1 MQELKQIVGKIKK
14 GTCFLVSKEYILTAR
29 HCVEDVSIST
39 EIDIEFSELRIVKKA
54 VLVEKLGRPLDLAI
68 LKLIEPFENDPK
80 LKICTDFIFRED
92 KFCSF
97 GYSSEESE
105 LGKIILGQVNDSDLI
120 LNEHLDSN
128 DEIDLKLFSKE
139 LVNIHPDFLSGYS
152 GSPIIIGGQIVGIIK
167 NCFFD
172 KILGAQQLS
181 NFKETFKKY
190 GIEYQEKNYLRQK
203 LYKKSLDELTAN
215 KYSKKYI
222 PDIYTEI
229 PELKEK
235 IRYFSLPTL
244 FFKKFLNNFINFD
257 YTYLNSI
264 LDKTQLKKLNFKK
277 YENKSLENLEEIK
290 IFIKKNISYLEKLSH
305 FEILSEDE
313 MNRPPLSYLKY
324 KLMNNLGF
332 KLEEFLKILELFE
345 SKTLLLIDNAG
356 KGKTTFLCNIVENLY
371 FKRNIDCIFISAYKI
386 QDGDIIQYLTK
397 DFYDYP
403 SFINKL
409 EYMAKKDKKIITF
422 IIDGLNEND
431 NLKKFSRNLVHF
443 IETVQ
448 EKENLK
454 IILSCRR
461 EYLDERFKELV
472 FFNHENKI
480 TFIENIFKIESFLE
494 YEYIDNYFRYF
505 NIEAF
510 PSFEVK
516 EKLMENPLLLRF
528 FCEAYQ
534 GCNCS
539 EILSLYKYGLFVT
552 YTENKIKSLEEK
564 GQNVGELENI
574 FQIISKY
581 MLETKTFS
589 QIPINIIKNNNFIKE
604 IIYEDIIFKDGLK
617 KIMSCMGRTIEVLSY
632 TFDEYRDYHLAWYIK
647 NNLSFEELEENLD
660 SLKETPIIEGV
671 SKYLYQI
678 AKEFNDNDLIN
689 ILERKISTIEPFLEY
704 IFGIEDCN
712 IKKEDVLKLE
722 EIFNS
727 TPKYNFL
734 ILRNLFLRNEKKYI
748 NLNLNHIFKFVNEM
762 SNYDYR
768 EKFLINFQT
777 YDYFNIYNYSN
788 NNRKKQLNFYINN
801 VRKIIEKNDNPIIG
815 FKLLILLLPLIQKQ
829 HSKFYYEIFDN
840 VLKLLKK
847 DLNKLNEI
855 ISDLKNE
862 ILYDSI
868 LKELES

>member
-54 VLVEKLGRPLDLAI
+54 VLVEKLERPLDLAI
-68 LKLIEPFENDPK
+68 LKLIEPFENNPK
-80 LKICTDFIFRED
+80 LKICTDIIFRED

-105 LGKIILGQVNDSDLI
+105 LGKIILGQVNDSDLT
-120 LNEHLDSN
+120 LNEYLDLN

-257 YTYLNSI
+257 CTYLNSI
-264 LDKTQLKKLNFKK
+264 LEEIQLKKLNFKEH
-277 YENKSLENLEEIK
+277 ENKSLEDLEKIK
-290 IFIKKNISYLEKLSH
+290 ISIKDNISYLEKLNH
-305 FEILSEDE
+305 FEILDKEKME
-313 MNRPPLSYLKY
+313 QPPLSYLKY
-324 KLMNNLGF
+324 KLMNNLNYELKDF
-332 KLEEFLKILELFE
+332 LEIIELFK
-345 SKTLLLIDNAG
+345 SKTLLLVDNAG
-356 KGKTTFLCNIVENLY
+356 KGKTTFLCDVVENLY
-371 FKRNIDCIFISAYKI
+371 FKRNIDCIFISAHKI
-386 QDGDIIQYLTK
+386 QDGDIVQYLTRE
-397 DFYDYP
+397 FFDYS

-409 EYMAKKDKKIITF
+409 EYMAKKDKKIIIF
-422 IIDGLNEND
+422 IIDGINEND
-431 NLKKFSRNLVHF
+431 NLKNFSENLVHF
-443 IETVQ
+443 IETIQ

-461 EYLDERFKELV
+461 EYLSERFKRLMLL
-472 FFNHENKI
+472 NHENKI
-480 TFIENIFKIESFLE
+480 SLIENVFKAENFFRREHLN
-494 YEYIDNYFRYF
+494 NYFKYF
-505 NIEAF
+505 NIKA
-510 PSFEVK
+510 SLSLEV
-516 EKLMENPLLLRF
+516 EDKLMENPLLLRF

-534 GCNCS
+534 DCNCS
-539 EILSLYKYGLFVT
+539 EILSLYKYNLFVT
-552 YTENKIKSLEEK
+552 YTENKIKALEEK
-564 GQNVGELENI
+564 GQNIGELENI
-574 FQIISKY
+574 FQIISEY
-581 MLETKTFS
+581 MLKNKTFS

-617 KIMSCMGRTIEVLSY
+617 KVMSSMGRTIEVLSY

-647 NNLSFEELEENLD
+647 DNLSPEEAEENLE

-678 AKEFNDNDLIN
+678 AKELNDNNLIN
-689 ILERKISTIEPFLEY
+689 ILERKISTVEPFLEY

-712 IKKEDVLKLE
+712 IKKEDLLKLE

-727 TPKYNFL
+727 TPEYNFL
-734 ILRNLFLRNEKKYI
+734 ILRNLFLRNEEKYR
-748 NLNLNHIFKFVNEM
+748 NLNINHIFKFINKM
-762 SNYDYR
+762 SEFNYWN
-768 EKFLINFQT
+768 KFLIHFKTSN
-777 YDYFNIYNYSN
+777 YFNDNS
-788 NNRKKQLNFYINN
+788 KECLHSYINATN
-801 VRKIIEKNDNPIIG
+801 RIFNENKPVLA
-815 FKLLILLLPLIQKQ
+815 FKLLILLLPLIQRQ
-829 HSKFYYEIFDN
+829 YSKFYFNTLEKILEKN
-840 VLKLLKK
+840 
-847 DLNKLNEI
+847 LNSDKIIEI
-855 ISDLKNE
+855 INNIENE
-862 ILYDSI
+862 VLLNSI
-868 LKELES
+868 LKEFEE